1 MYDWNDLK
9 AFLAVAETGST
20 LSAAQALR
28 VSQTTVARRIAALEA
43 ATGLNLFE
51 RRQAGYALTPVGDAM
66 LASAAAVRDA
76 ADRFDAAAAARSRDS
91 GGTVSLTVME
101 IFAVT
106 ILPPI
111 LRDLRAV
118 HPGIHIHLDTSDEH
132 RDLESGAAD
141 IAIRS
146 SKQPTGAGLVGRRI
160 ADNPWTVYCSRDY
173 ADRHGIPHSR
183 EQLAAHPFIGGGG
196 GVWEPYQAWLR
207 QYGLEE
213 SVVMKYDTGT
223 GLLAGV
229 RSGMG
234 LTILPGFIADR
245 EPDLIRCIPPK
256 KEDTTGLWLLTHERL
271 RHVPRVRLVLDFL
284 AVELTKLAR
293 QA

>member
-28 VSQTTVARRIAALEA
+28 VSQTTVARRVAALEA
-43 ATGLNLFE
+43 ATSLNLFE
-51 RRQAGYALTPVGDAM
+51 RRQAGYALTPVGEAM
-66 LASAAAVRDA
+66 LASAIAVRDA
-76 ADRFDAAAAARSRDS
+76 ANRFGEAAGARSRDA
-91 GGTVSLTVME
+91 GGTVSLTTME

-111 LRDLRAV
+111 LRDLRAA
-118 HPGIHIHLDTSDEH
+118 HPAIHIDLDTSDEP
-132 RDLESGAAD
+132 RDLAAGAAD

-173 ADRHGIPHSR
+173 ADRQGIPHTR
-183 EQLAAHPFIGGGG
+183 DELAAHPFIGGGG

-213 SVVMKYDTGT
+213 SVVMRYDTAS

-229 RSGMG
+229 RAGMG
-234 LTILPGFIADR
+234 LTVLPAFLADR
-245 EPDLIRCIPPK
+245 EADLIRCIPPK
-256 KEDTTGLWLLTHERL
+256 SEDTTGLWLLTHERL

-284 AVELTKLAR
+284 AAELAKLGR
-293 QA
+293 G

>member
-20 LSAAQALR
+20 LSAAQSMR
-28 VSQTTVARRIAALEA
+28 VSQTTVARRIAALEE

-51 RRQAGYALTPVGDAM
+51 RRQAGYALTPVGEAM
-66 LASAAAVRDA
+66 MASAIAVRDA
-76 ADRFDAAAAARSRDS
+76 AERFGEAAGARSRDA
-91 GGTVSLTVME
+91 GGTVSLTTME

-118 HPGIHIHLDTSDEH
+118 HPGIHIHLDTADEP
-132 RDLESGAAD
+132 RDLAAGAAD

-146 SKQPTGAGLVGRRI
+146 SKQPTGGGLVGRRI

-173 ADRHGIPHSR
+173 ADLHGIPHTR
-183 EQLAAHPFIGGGG
+183 EELATHPFIGGGG
-196 GVWEPYQAWLR
+196 YVWEPYQAWLR
-207 QYGLEE
+207 QYRLED

-234 LTILPGFIADR
+234 LTILPAFIADH

-256 KEDTTGLWLLTHERL
+256 NEDTTGLWLLTHERL

-284 AVELTKLAR
+284 AAELTKLAR
-293 QA
+293 S

>member
-20 LSAAQALR
+20 LAAAQAMR

-43 ATGLNLFE
+43 ATGVTLFE
-51 RRQAGYALTPVGDAM
+51 RRQAGYALTPVGEAM

-76 ADRFDAAAAARSRDS
+76 AARFGEAAGARSRDA
-91 GGTVSLTVME
+91 GGTVSVTVME
-101 IFAVT
+101 IIAVT

-111 LRDLRAV
+111 LRDLRAE
-118 HPGIHIHLDTSDEH
+118 HPGIHIQLDTSDEP
-132 RDLESGAAD
+132 RDLAAGAAD

-146 SKQPTGAGLVGRRI
+146 SKQPAGAGLVGRRV

-173 ADRHGIPHSR
+173 ADRHGIPHNR
-183 EQLAAHPFIGGGG
+183 EELAAHPFIGGGG
-196 GVWEPYQAWLR
+196 GVWEPYRAWLR

-213 SVVMKYDTGT
+213 SVVMQYDTAT
-223 GLLAGV
+223 GLLSGV
-229 RSGMG
+229 RAGMG
-234 LTILPGFIADR
+234 LSVLPAYLADR
-245 EPDLIRCIPPK
+245 EPDLIRCLPPK
-256 KEDTTGLWLLTHERL
+256 SDDTTGLWLLTHERL

-284 AVELTKLAR
+284 ARALTRLAR
-293 QA
+293 D